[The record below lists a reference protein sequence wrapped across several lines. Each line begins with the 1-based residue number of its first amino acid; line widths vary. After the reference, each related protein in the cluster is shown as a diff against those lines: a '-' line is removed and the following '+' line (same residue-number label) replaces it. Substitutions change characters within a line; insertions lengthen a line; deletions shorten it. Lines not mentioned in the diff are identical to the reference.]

1 MSKLVI
7 GIVIIAVVLGLVMF
21 VTRDSPDLAPK
32 NSVKNIDALDEGIS
46 AESLGKSSGGITS
59 GLTTNGTNSS
69 VNATSVPTNSSA
81 LALPDLIVS
90 NLTYNYITNGT
101 VIVNNTNLTNYMV
114 SVSATIRNIGNGNAG
129 ASSTY
134 IILSQIINGSAR
146 ISTQGLSTP
155 ALSTGQSVGVSGA
168 LTGLTG
174 MNLLQAT
181 ADTANIIVESNEAN
195 NVRVI
200 NATLP

>member
-81 LALPDLIVS
+81 LALPDLTANISVVS
-90 NLTYNYITNGT
+90 VMNNSVNSSVQFLINYTITYKNIGNVGAS
-101 VIVNNTNLTNYMV
+101 NV
-114 SVSATIRNIGNGNAG
+114 SVSSGEGVICN
-129 ASSTY
+129 
-134 IILSQIINGSAR
+134 
-146 ISTQGLSTP
+146 
-155 ALSTGQSVGVSGA
+155 TGGGYGGGGGFAIPSLNPNQ
-168 LTGLTG
+168 
-174 MNLLQAT
+174 
-181 ADTANIIVESNEAN
+181 
-195 NVRVI
+195 VI
-200 NATLP
+200 NYQRSFIMNCYGLWGSSAVIDPSNVLPELNENNNNANVSVSV